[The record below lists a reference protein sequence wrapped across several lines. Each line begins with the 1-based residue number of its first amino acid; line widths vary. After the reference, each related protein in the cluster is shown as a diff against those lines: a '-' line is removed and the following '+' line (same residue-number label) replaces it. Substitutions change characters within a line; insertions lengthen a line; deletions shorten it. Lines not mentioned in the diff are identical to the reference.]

1 MRKRHSLLLALVPL
15 AAGCILTSGQITIDF
30 ELVPDPIHI
39 TSALPV
45 IPVEV
50 DLNDIG
56 DYNDHKDKLKDIA
69 DVALLGEIV
78 NNGANA
84 IQVEIWVTRDPGD
97 LGSLPTAD
105 AVRNSGVATL
115 LWGPFD
121 LGAGPGTS
129 LRIDWD
135 RSADLIQDAGL
146 QLVLD
151 EIRGDTA
158 DGDFV
163 LFVLGPAGA
172 STFDFSVHDGFIVV
186 TLDAGV

>member
-1 MRKRHSLLLALVPL
+1 VRKKHLLVLALAPL

-30 ELVPDPIHI
+30 EIPDTNVTAP
-39 TSALPV
+39 TQVTARP
-45 IPVEV
+45 V
-50 DLNDIG
+50 DLNTIG

-69 DVALLGEIV
+69 DVSILGEIV
-78 NNGANA
+78 NNGTNP
-84 IQVEIWVTRDPGD
+84 IQVEVWVTPDLGD
-97 LGSLPTAD
+97 LPLLTTAD
-105 AVRNSGVATL
+105 AVRGSLLARR

-121 LGAGPGTS
+121 LAAGPATS

-135 RSADLIQDAGL
+135 RSAELIDDAGL

-151 EIRGDTA
+151 EIRGDTS

-163 LFVLGPAGA
+163 LFVIGPAGA
-172 STFDFSVHDGFIVV
+172 TTYNFSVNDGFIVV